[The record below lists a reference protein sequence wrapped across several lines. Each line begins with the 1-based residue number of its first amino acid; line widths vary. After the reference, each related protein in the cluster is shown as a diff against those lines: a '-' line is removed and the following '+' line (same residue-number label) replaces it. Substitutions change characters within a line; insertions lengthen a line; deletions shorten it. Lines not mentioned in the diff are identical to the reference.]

1 MHIIGAS
8 GLVAYT
14 RVRRLLEKNTMRAFF
29 VAVVLSLVSSHAL
42 VHAEDGTEHPSAL
55 LWGDTHLHTA
65 YSFDAFLFQNR
76 STDPETAYR
85 YAMGLPV
92 IHPFHKARVQRLRPL
107 DFLVVSDHAE
117 LTSVPLRLAQGDSVI
132 SNTEFG
138 RFALAKMKEGK
149 GAEVFSML
157 VQAGASG
164 ESAMVD
170 ELLSEEI
177 RLTPWTQTAEI
188 ADRYNQPGKFSALI
202 GWEWSSLPD
211 GANLHRIVFMDGDA
225 DQAKQFLPFSSSD
238 SVNPEDLWSWLDETQ
253 PRVRAQFVS
262 IPHNMNLSKGRT
274 FELNKFDG
282 SPMTPD
288 YATQRARWETVAEV
302 TQTKGDSETHPLI
315 SPNDEFAN
323 FETYEFLIGGLE
335 SDEKPDLSGNYARP
349 ALMNGLKLK
358 QELGVNP
365 FAFGMIGSTDSH
377 TALSSSEESN
387 FHGKQVTDST
397 PERKMIARAGRVG
410 WDMAA
415 SGVAAVWAEENTREA
430 IVAAFKRKEVYA
442 TTGTRIGLRV
452 FAGTDFVEEDV
463 HASDMVA
470 RGYARGVPM
479 GGQLTLTDEV
489 PRFMIHA
496 SRDAMS
502 AGLDRIQMVKGFLNS
517 EGEPEER
524 IYDLA
529 GGDGRARLK
538 DGRFEALKNTVDL
551 DTAEYDRTQGA
562 AELKVV
568 WEDPDYTAGQIAVYY
583 VRVLEAATPR
593 HSLLDAIALQEEL
606 PERFA
611 KTIQERAYSSP
622 IWVN

>member
-1 MHIIGAS
+1 MRRHVLAAIMC
-8 GLVAYT
+8 LVG
-14 RVRRLLEKNTMRAFF
+14 
-29 VAVVLSLVSSHAL
+29 SHAFGQAQSG
-42 VHAEDGTEHPSAL
+42 AEASRSL

-117 LTSVPLRLAQGDSVI
+117 LTSVPLRLAQGDPVI

-157 VQAGASG
+157 VHAGAAG
-164 ESAMVD
+164 ESSMVD
-170 ELLSEEI
+170 ELLDDDI
-177 RLTPWTQTAEI
+177 RRTPWTQTAEI
-188 ADRYNQPGKFSALI
+188 ADRYNQPGKFSAII

-225 DQAKQFLPFSSSD
+225 SQAKQFLPFSSSD

-253 PRVRAQFVS
+253 PRVGAEFVS
-262 IPHNMNLSKGRT
+262 IPHNMNLSKGRS
-274 FELNKFDG
+274 FELNRFDG
-282 SPMTPD
+282 SPMTPE
-288 YATQRARWETVAEV
+288 YAMQRARWESVAEV

-315 SPNDEFAN
+315 SPNDEFAD

-377 TALSSSEESN
+377 TALSSSEETN

-452 FAGTDFVEEDV
+452 FAGTDFVEEDL

>member
-1 MHIIGAS
+1 MRKPFVYAALMAALCSNVSLGA
-8 GLVAYT
+8 LAQDEK
-14 RVRRLLEKNTMRAFF
+14 RRT
-29 VAVVLSLVSSHAL
+29 
-42 VHAEDGTEHPSAL
+42 L

-92 IHPFHKARVQRLRPL
+92 IHPFYKARVQRHRPL

-117 LTSVPLRLAQGDSVI
+117 LTSIPLRLSQGEPEVSA
-132 SNTEFG
+132 TEFG
-138 RFALAKMKEGK
+138 QFALAKMKEGK

-157 VQAGASG
+157 VHGAAAG
-164 ESAMVD
+164 ESAIVD
-170 ELLSEEI
+170 ELQSESI
-177 RLTPWTQTAEI
+177 RRTPWRQTAEI
-188 ADRYNQPGKFSALI
+188 ADRYNQPGKFSAII
-202 GWEWSSLPD
+202 GWEWSSLPG
-211 GANLHRIVFMDGDA
+211 GANLHRIIFMDGDA
-225 DQAKQFLPFSSSD
+225 SQAEQFLPFSSTD

-253 PRVRAQFVS
+253 PKVGADFVS
-262 IPHNMNLSKGRT
+262 IPHNMNLSKGRS
-274 FELNKFDG
+274 FELTQFDG
-282 SPMTPD
+282 SPMTPE
-288 YATQRARWETVAEV
+288 YAMQRARWESVAEV
-302 TQTKGDSETHPLI
+302 TQTKGDSETHPMI

-323 FETYEFLIGGLE
+323 FETYEFLIGGLP
-335 SDEKPDLSGNYARP
+335 SEKQADLSGNYARP
-349 ALMNGLKLK
+349 ALLNGLKLK

-377 TALSSSEESN
+377 TALSSSEENN

-397 PERKMIARAGRVG
+397 PERKMLERAGRVG

-452 FAGTDFVEEDV
+452 FAGTDFEGADLE
-463 HASDMVA
+463 ASDMVA

-479 GGQLTLTDEV
+479 GGALTLEDKA

-496 SRDAMS
+496 ARDVMS
-502 AGLDRIQMVKGFLNS
+502 TGLDRLQMIKGFLNDQ
-517 EGEPEER
+517 GEPEER

-529 GGDGRARLK
+529 GGENRLRLAN
-538 DGRFEALKNTVDL
+538 GRFEPLPNSVNL
-551 DTAEYDRTQGA
+551 NTAEYDSSQGA
-562 AELKVV
+562 EEIKVV
-568 WEDPDYTAGQIAVYY
+568 WQDPDYIPGQSAVYY

-593 HSLLDAIALQEEL
+593 HSLLDAVALQEEL

>member
-14 RVRRLLEKNTMRAFF
+14 RVRRLLGNNTMRAFF

-177 RLTPWTQTAEI
+177 RRTPWTQTAEI

-282 SPMTPD
+282 SPMTPE

-315 SPNDEFAN
+315 SPNDEFAD

-335 SDEKPDLSGNYARP
+335 SEEKPDLNGNYARP

-397 PERKMIARAGRVG
+397 PERKMIERAGRVG

-415 SGVAAVWAEENTREA
+415 SGVAAVWAKENTREA
-430 IVAAFKRKEVYA
+430 IVEAFKRKEVYA

-452 FAGTDFVEEDV
+452 FAGTDFVDDDLNAV
-463 HASDMVA
+463 DMVA

-479 GGQLTLTDEV
+479 GGQLSLAEQA

-502 AGLDRIQMVKGFLNS
+502 AGLDRIQMVKGFLNAQ
-517 EGEPEER
+517 GKPEEW

-529 GGDGRARLK
+529 GGDGRVRSN
-538 DGRFEALKNTVDL
+538 DDRFEALENTVNL
-551 DTAEYDRTQGA
+551 ETAKYDRAQGA

-568 WEDPDYTAGQIAVYY
+568 WEDPDYTEGQVAVYY

-593 HSLLDAIALQEEL
+593 HSLLDAVALEEEL